1 MILPRDRGVGGTQ
14 RGSALKME
22 RNVVVRTVNL
32 TKVYRTFW
40 GRPYVRALNKVNLEV
55 YEGEIFALLGPNG
68 SGKTTTMKLLLG
80 IMFPTDGRVEV
91 FGQSPRNVEIKKD
104 VGFMPEESYLY
115 RFLNADETLKF
126 YANLMGL
133 DAKSRKERIDHV
145 LEVVGLTEAR
155 RRRTREYS
163 KGMSRRIGMAQVLL
177 KDPKLVILDEPT
189 IGLDPMGAREMKDV
203 ILELKQRGKTVVLSS
218 HLLADVQDICDRIA
232 ILHRGN
238 LIKTDSVENLL
249 TIEDTWEIV
258 VKNLNDG
265 TRQKVRHVILEGGGQ
280 LEKIGHPRESLE
292 SLFLKTIKEEEIEK

>member
-1 MILPRDRGVGGTQ
+1 MN
-14 RGSALKME
+14 
-22 RNVVVRTVNL
+22 RNVVVRTIDL

-40 GRPYVRALNKVNLEV
+40 GKTSVRALNKVNLEV
-55 YEGEIFALLGPNG
+55 CEGEVLALLGPNG

-91 FGQSPRNVEIKKD
+91 FGKSPRNVEIKKD

-115 RFLNADETLKF
+115 RFLNANETLNF
-126 YANLMGL
+126 YGNVMGL
-133 DAKSRKERIDHV
+133 DKSARKKRIDEV
-145 LEVVGLTEAR
+145 LEMVGLTEAR
-155 RRRTREYS
+155 KRRTREYS

-177 KDPKLVILDEPT
+177 KDPKLVVLDEPT

-203 ILELKQRGKTVVLSS
+203 ILELKERGKTVIMSS
-218 HLLADVQDICDRIA
+218 HLLSEVQDVSDRIA

-249 TIEDTWEIV
+249 TIADPRKIIA
-258 VKNLNDG
+258 KNLNEG
-265 TRQKVRHVILEGGGQ
+265 TREKVQEVIREGGGE

>member
-1 MILPRDRGVGGTQ
+1 MN
-14 RGSALKME
+14 
-22 RNVVVRTVNL
+22 RNVVVRTIDL

-40 GRPYVRALNKVNLEV
+40 GKTYIRALNKVNLEV
-55 YEGEIFALLGPNG
+55 YEGEVFALLGPNG
-68 SGKTTTMKLLLG
+68 SGKTTTMKLFLG

-91 FGQSPRNVEIKKD
+91 FGKSPRNVGIKKD

-115 RFLNADETLKF
+115 RFLNADETLNF
-126 YANLMGL
+126 YGNLMGL
-133 DAKSRKERIDHV
+133 DRGTRRKKIDEV
-145 LEVVGLTEAR
+145 LETVGLTEAR
-155 RRRTREYS
+155 KRRTREYS
-163 KGMSRRIGMAQVLL
+163 KGMSRRIGMAQILL

-203 ILELKQRGKTVVLSS
+203 ILRLKERGKTVIMSS
-218 HLLADVQDICDRIA
+218 HLLSEVQDISDRIA

-249 TIEDTWEIV
+249 TIADTWQIIAR
-258 VKNLNDG
+258 NLNEE
-265 TRQKVRHVILEGGGQ
+265 TREKVQEVIREGGGE

>member
-1 MILPRDRGVGGTQ
+1 MN
-14 RGSALKME
+14 
-22 RNVVVRTVNL
+22 RNVVVRTIDL

-40 GRPYVRALNKVNLEV
+40 GKTYVRALNKVNLEV
-55 YEGEIFALLGPNG
+55 CEGEVLALLGPNG

-91 FGQSPRNVEIKKD
+91 FGKSPRNVEIKKD

-115 RFLNADETLKF
+115 RFLNANETLNF
-126 YANLMGL
+126 YGNVMGL
-133 DAKSRKERIDHV
+133 DKSARKKRIDEV
-145 LEVVGLTEAR
+145 LEMVGLTEAR
-155 RRRTREYS
+155 KRRTREYS

-177 KDPKLVILDEPT
+177 KDPKLVVLDEPT

-203 ILELKQRGKTVVLSS
+203 ILELKERGKTVIMSS
-218 HLLADVQDICDRIA
+218 HLLSEVQDVSDRIA

-249 TIEDTWEIV
+249 TIADTWQIIA
-258 VKNLNDG
+258 KNLNEG
-265 TRQKVRHVILEGGGQ
+265 TREKVQEVIREGGGE

>member
-1 MILPRDRGVGGTQ
+1 MD
-14 RGSALKME
+14 
-22 RNVVVRTVNL
+22 RNVVVKTVDL

-40 GRPYVRALNKVNLEV
+40 GKTYVRALNKVNLEI

-80 IMFPTDGRVEV
+80 IMFPTKGRVEV
-91 FGQSPRNVEIKKD
+91 FGKSPRSVEIKKD
-104 VGFMPEESYLY
+104 IGFMPEESYLY
-115 RFLNADETLKF
+115 RFLNADETLRF

-133 DAKSRKERIDHV
+133 DRKTRKNRIDEV
-145 LEVVGLTEAR
+145 LQMVGLTEAR

-203 ILELKQRGKTVVLSS
+203 ILDLKQRGKTVILSS

-232 ILHRGN
+232 ILHRGD
-238 LIKTDSVENLL
+238 LIRTDSVENLL

-258 VKNLNDG
+258 AKNLTDQ
-265 TRQKVRHVILEGGGQ
+265 TRQKVRQVIQEGGGDLQ
-280 LEKIGHPRESLE
+280 KIGHPRESLE
-292 SLFLKTIKEEEIEK
+292 SLFLKTIKEKEVEK

>member
-1 MILPRDRGVGGTQ
+1 MN
-14 RGSALKME
+14 
-22 RNVVVRTVNL
+22 RNVVVRTIDL
-32 TKVYRTFW
+32 TKIYRTFW
-40 GRPYVRALNKVNLEV
+40 GKMYVRALNTVNLEV

-80 IMFPTDGRVEV
+80 IMFPTDGRIEV
-91 FGQSPRNVEIKKD
+91 FGKSPRSVEIKKD

-115 RFLNADETLKF
+115 RFLNADETLRF
-126 YANLMGL
+126 YANLMGM
-133 DAKSRKERIDHV
+133 DKPAKKKRIDQV
-145 LEVVGLTEAR
+145 LEMVGLTEAR
-155 RRRTREYS
+155 KRRTREYS

-203 ILELKQRGKTVVLSS
+203 ILELKERGKTVILSS

-249 TIEDTWEIV
+249 TVSDTWEIIA
-258 VKNLNDG
+258 KKLDDP
-265 TRQKVRHVILEGGGQ
+265 TRRKVRDVIQQGGGE
-280 LEKIGHPRESLE
+280 LERIGHPRESLE

>member
-1 MILPRDRGVGGTQ
+1 MD
-14 RGSALKME
+14 SMD
-22 RNVVVRTVNL
+22 RNVVVKTVDL

-40 GRPYVRALNKVNLEV
+40 GKTYVRALNKVNLEI

-91 FGQSPRNVEIKKD
+91 FGKSPRDVEIKKD

-115 RFLNADETLKF
+115 RFLNANETLSF
-126 YANLMGL
+126 YGNLMGL
-133 DAKSRKERIDHV
+133 DRRTRKKRIDEV

-203 ILELKQRGKTVVLSS
+203 ILDLKNRGKTVILSS

-232 ILHRGN
+232 ILHRGD
-238 LIKTDSVENLL
+238 LIKTDRVENLL
-249 TIEDTWEIV
+249 TVEDTWEIV
-258 VKNLNDG
+258 AKNLTEE
-265 TRQKVRHVILEGGGQ
+265 TRRKVQELIEKGGGDLQ
-280 LEKIGHPRESLE
+280 RIGHPRESLE
-292 SLFLKTIKEEEIEK
+292 SLFLKTIKEKEIKE

>member
-1 MILPRDRGVGGTQ
+1 MD
-14 RGSALKME
+14 SMD
-22 RNVVVRTVNL
+22 RNVVVKTVDL

-40 GRPYVRALNKVNLEV
+40 GKTYVRALNKVNLEI

-80 IMFPTDGRVEV
+80 IMFPTKGRVEV
-91 FGQSPRNVEIKKD
+91 FGKSPRSVEIKKD
-104 VGFMPEESYLY
+104 IGFMPEESYLY
-115 RFLNADETLKF
+115 RFLNADETLRF

-133 DAKSRKERIDHV
+133 DRKTRKNRIDEV
-145 LEVVGLTEAR
+145 LQMVGLTEAR

-203 ILELKQRGKTVVLSS
+203 ILDLKQRGKTVILSS

-232 ILHRGN
+232 ILHRGD
-238 LIKTDSVENLL
+238 LIRTDSVENLL

-258 VKNLNDG
+258 AKNLTDQ
-265 TRQKVRHVILEGGGQ
+265 TRQKVRQVIQEGGGDLQ
-280 LEKIGHPRESLE
+280 KIGHPRESLE
-292 SLFLKTIKEEEIEK
+292 SLFLKTIKEKEVEK

>member
-1 MILPRDRGVGGTQ
+1 M
-14 RGSALKME
+14 S
-22 RNVVVRTVNL
+22 RNVVVRTTDL

-40 GRPYVRALNKVNLEV
+40 GKTHVLALDKVNLEV

-80 IMFPTDGRVEV
+80 IMFPTEGKVEV
-91 FGQSPRNVEIKKD
+91 FGKSPRDVEIKKD

-115 RFLNADETLKF
+115 RFLNADETLTF

-133 DAKSRKERIDHV
+133 DRAERKRRIDEV

-189 IGLDPMGAREMKDV
+189 IGLDPMGAREIKDV
-203 ILELKQRGKTVVLSS
+203 TLDLKKRGKTVILSS

-238 LIKTDSVENLL
+238 LVTTDSVENLL

-258 VKNLNDG
+258 VRNLRED
-265 TRQKVRHVILEGGGQ
+265 TRRRVEQVIREGGAE
-280 LEKIGHPRESLE
+280 LLSIGHPRESLE
-292 SLFLKTIKEEEIEK
+292 SLFLKTIKEKDIRG

>member
-1 MILPRDRGVGGTQ
+1 M
-14 RGSALKME
+14 S
-22 RNVVVRTVNL
+22 RNLVVRTTDL

-40 GRPYVRALNKVNLEV
+40 GKTYVRALDKVNLEV

-80 IMFPTDGRVEV
+80 IMFPTEGQVEV
-91 FGQSPRNVEIKKD
+91 FGKSPRDVEAKKD

-115 RFLNADETLKF
+115 RFLNADETLSF

-133 DAKSRKERIDHV
+133 SRAEKNKRIDEV
-145 LEVVGLTEAR
+145 LETVGLTEAR
-155 RRRTREYS
+155 KRRTREYS

-189 IGLDPMGAREMKDV
+189 IGLDPMGAREIKDV
-203 ILELKQRGKTVVLSS
+203 TLELKKRGKTVILSS

-232 ILHRGN
+232 ILHRGH
-238 LIKTDSVENLL
+238 LITTDSVENLL

-258 VKNLNDG
+258 VRNLRED
-265 TRQKVRHVILEGGGQ
+265 TRRRIEEAIREGGGELQ
-280 LEKIGHPRESLE
+280 RIGHQRESLE
-292 SLFLKTIKEEEIEK
+292 SLFLKTIKEKDIRG